1 MSSAERYQLTARR
14 IALLILAACL
24 AGTAMILFGLSQLPA
39 LSRSST
45 ASVTNH
51 RPWPDQ
57 SRLVESLSS
66 SDWSIFRNI
75 RGAVGNMSSLA
86 QRFRLAGIFC
96 WTPTE
101 TSGTGTVRKA
111 IIDNMLVKPMKE
123 SVAIEGDVI
132 DGIVVVRILEKS
144 VILRDGT
151 LEEELFLAFAGA
163 GTGTVVSA
171 SSAAGVQAGS
181 LGKAVY
187 TNRFGAYMGESRWVM
202 NRDGLLAY
210 VQELADSP
218 ARAEK
223 LFESMAP
230 VYGQGPGGRR
240 VVEAYKL
247 KVTGEKEFYD
257 SIGLVD
263 GDIVRKVNGE
273 PVTSKQRAMQWINS
287 FRSGAESAFIMDI
300 ERDGKPVK
308 LEYMMR

>member
-1 MSSAERYQLTARR
+1 M
-14 IALLILAACL
+14 LILAGCL
-24 AGTAMILFGLSQLPA
+24 AGTALLLFGLSRLPSLKRSTIESA
-39 LSRSST
+39 LSR
-45 ASVTNH
+45 

-57 SRLVESLSS
+57 SQLVESLSS

-75 RGAVGNMSSLA
+75 RSTAGNMSSLA

-101 TSGTGTVRKA
+101 TGSTGTVRKA
-111 IIDNMLVKPMKE
+111 IIDNMQVKPMKE
-123 SVAIEGDVI
+123 VVAIEGDTI
-132 DGIVVVRILEKS
+132 DGIVVTRIFEKS
-144 VILRDGT
+144 IILRDGS

-163 GTGTVVSA
+163 GTGTVASA
-171 SSAAGVQAGS
+171 SSDGSPSGS

-187 TNRFGAYMGESRWVM
+187 TNRFGAYMGDSRWVM

-210 VQELADSP
+210 AQELTDSP

-257 SIGLVD
+257 AVGLVE
-263 GDIVRKVNGE
+263 GDVVRKVNGE
-273 PVTSKQRAMQWINS
+273 PVTSKRRAMQWINS
-287 FRSGAESAFIMDI
+287 FRSGSESAFLMDI